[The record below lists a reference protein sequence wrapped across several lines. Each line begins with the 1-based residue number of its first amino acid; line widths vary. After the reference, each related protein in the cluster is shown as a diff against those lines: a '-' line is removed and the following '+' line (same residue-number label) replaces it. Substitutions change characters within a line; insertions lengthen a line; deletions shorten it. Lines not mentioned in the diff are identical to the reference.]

1 MKRVLTITLS
11 SDWKGN
17 LEKAAAKMQRSI
29 KSGKYQG
36 EVLNFESPA
45 VLFGKLT
52 ERRWNLVREIQRAEK
67 PVGVREI
74 ARRVKRDVRRVHD
87 DLAVLLEL
95 GLIERTDDEAIVCPF
110 SDIHVDMH
118 MRAA

>member
-11 SDWKGN
+11 SDWKAN
-17 LEKAAAKMQRSI
+17 LEKAAATMQRGI
-29 KSGKYQG
+29 TSGKYQG

-52 ERRWNLVREIQRAEK
+52 ERRWNLVRELQRADGAI
-67 PVGVREI
+67 GVREV
-74 ARRVKRDVRRVHD
+74 ARRVERDVRRVHD
-87 DLAVLLEL
+87 DLVVLLEL
-95 GLIERTDDEAIVCPF
+95 GLIERTDDELITCPF

>member
-11 SDWKGN
+11 SDWKAD
-17 LEKAAAKMQRSI
+17 LEKASATMQRGM
-29 KSGKYQG
+29 KSGEYRG

-45 VLFGKLT
+45 VSFGKLT
-52 ERRWNLVREIQRAEK
+52 ERRWNLVRELQCAEE

-74 ARRVKRDVRRVHD
+74 TRRVKRDVRRVHD

-95 GLIERTDDEAIVCPF
+95 GLIERTDDEEIVCPF
-110 SDIHVDMH
+110 SDIRVDMH

>member
-11 SDWKGN
+11 SDWKAN
-17 LEKAAAKMQRSI
+17 LEKAAATMQRGI
-29 KSGKYQG
+29 TSGKYQG

-52 ERRWNLVREIQRAEK
+52 ERRWNLIRELQRADGAI
-67 PVGVREI
+67 GVREV
-74 ARRVKRDVRRVHD
+74 ARRVERDMRRAHD
-87 DLAVLLEL
+87 DLMVLLEL
-95 GLIERTDDEAIVCPF
+95 GLIERTDDELITCPF

-118 MRAA
+118 MSAA